1 MEVDEDEEQ
10 VDEKEAER
18 KGTSREKQYLGDGDL
33 P

>member
-1 MEVDEDEEQ
+1 MEVDEEQ

-18 KGTSREKQYLGDGDL
+18 KGTSREKEYLVDEDL